1 MRFVA
6 GLAGLALMTSSALA
20 EDVPVE
26 TATLGKSA
34 VTLHIHPFLKDD
46 ELATLRLVATNEQ
59 ALALFVP
66 SQKGFAAMA
75 LSPDDG
81 LIRDGQPVP
90 SAIALADLPDAETAR
105 LKAAEACD
113 KARSGKKPCVVVL
126 EVSPAK

>member
-1 MRFVA
+1 MRVLVAVA
-6 GLAGLALMTSSALA
+6 GVGLVATAA
-20 EDVPVE
+20 AAQDVPVE
-26 TATLGKSA
+26 TATLGKA
-34 VTLHIHPFLKDD
+34 AITLHIHPFLKED

-66 SQKGFAAMA
+66 SQKGFSAMA

-105 LKAAEACD
+105 LRAAEACD
-113 KARSGKKPCVVVL
+113 KARSGKAPCVVVL
-126 EVSPAK
+126 EVAPAK